1 MKNILKN
8 AIEKNG
14 LFDRELLWKTPEKN
28 KKKAMTSPSGRPLE
42 LKNNIKLRNL
52 HGDRRHLFTFFIFSF
67 FFLNSYTPIIARRVT
82 GYVKTLNDI

>member
-28 KKKAMTSPSGRPLE
+28 KKKAMTSPCRPLE

-67 FFLNSYTPIIARRVT
+67 FFFWIHTHQ
-82 GYVKTLNDI
+82 